1 MIANS
6 ATNVPKIAYF
16 RPHFLVW
23 QSFFSPKT
31 LSKIAISAP
40 QNANFQTFSRAHKPT
55 TIHNTLIPSYLQ
67 TPQNSLIYGQTV
79 TKSQEAP
86 SRESIC
92 KDYSKMFV
100 E

>member
-1 MIANS
+1 M
-6 ATNVPKIAYF
+6 TKLAYF
-16 RPHFLVW
+16 RPHFPVW
-23 QSFFSPKT
+23 QSFFSPKK

-40 QNANFQTFSRAHKPT
+40 QNAHFQPFLRANKPT
-55 TIHNTLIPSYLQ
+55 KTYNTLIPNNLQ
-67 TPQNSLIYGQTV
+67 APQNSLIYDQAV
-79 TKSQEAP
+79 TKLQEAP

>member
-1 MIANS
+1 M
-6 ATNVPKIAYF
+6 PKIAYF

-23 QSFFSPKT
+23 LSFFSPKT

-40 QNANFQTFSRAHKPT
+40 RNAHFRPFLRVLKPAKVY
-55 TIHNTLIPSYLQ
+55 NTLITNYLQ
-67 TPQNSLIYGQTV
+67 IPQNSLIYDQTV

>member
-1 MIANS
+1 
-6 ATNVPKIAYF
+6 VPKIAYF

-31 LSKIAISAP
+31 LSKIAISTP
-40 QNANFQTFSRAHKPT
+40 QNAHFRPFSRAHKPT
-55 TIHNTLIPSYLQ
+55 TIHNTLIPSHLQ
-67 TPQNSLIYGQTV
+67 NIQNSLIYGQTV
-79 TKSQEAP
+79 TKSQEVS
-86 SRESIC
+86 SREGIC